1 MKPASTGN
9 FHICRFMEQLL
20 HTGPDHPVK
29 EQDDSTNFDCHTS
42 RSGLYEFRYGK
53 NLYDDNSSYRAYYC
67 CISPLI
73 KIYYCRCHT
82 WRREGVNNLISF
94 SIRADGL
101 HICYVGHLFFSIL
114 KYEVRHIF
122 YLGNIV
128 APMQYISRKMQK
140 MVDDIKE
147 NKGDLSMRLEVTG
160 GDEIGSVGRNVN
172 AFINTLQDIMASITD
187 SAAEMNRVILEIEN
201 KAQELAENSNG
212 LLEYSDTMDKNAQE
226 LKKEAVSNK
235 ENTGKVASEIIAKLQ
250 QTIEDSKQVEKVSE
264 LTNDILSIAGQTNLL
279 ALNAS
284 IEAARAG
291 EAGKGFAVVASEI
304 GQLSESSRQAAV
316 NIQNINNTVIE
327 TVQELIKNAA
337 ELAEYIQ
344 SNILPD
350 YDNFVKAG
358 EQYNNDAVHIN
369 DIVGNF
375 NKMSFERRQSI
386 IIIKG
391 C

>member
-1 MKPASTGN
+1 MSSFYYYDMNLIFLQFQPYSIANHETCNCSTGN

-128 APMQYISRKMQK
+128 APMQYISKRMQQNLQNISSQISCRI
-140 MVDDIKE
+140 MII
-147 NKGDLSMRLEVTG
+147 LSK
-160 GDEIGSVGRNVN
+160 
-172 AFINTLQDIMASITD
+172 Q
-187 SAAEMNRVILEIEN
+187 
-201 KAQELAENSNG
+201 ENSTI
-212 LLEYSDTMDKNAQE
+212 TMQC
-226 LKKEAVSNK
+226 
-235 ENTGKVASEIIAKLQ
+235 I
-250 QTIEDSKQVEKVSE
+250 
-264 LTNDILSIAGQTNLL
+264 
-279 ALNAS
+279 
-284 IEAARAG
+284 
-291 EAGKGFAVVASEI
+291 
-304 GQLSESSRQAAV
+304 
-316 NIQNINNTVIE
+316 
-327 TVQELIKNAA
+327 
-337 ELAEYIQ
+337 
-344 SNILPD
+344 
-350 YDNFVKAG
+350 
-358 EQYNNDAVHIN
+358 
-369 DIVGNF
+369 
-375 NKMSFERRQSI
+375 
-386 IIIKG
+386 
-391 C
+391 